1 MRSLFDS
8 PARALL
14 AGAAIVA
21 LQIVFWMA
29 LSRPDALGAVSFV
42 LRYLHVVAAMVWIG
56 LIFFTNFIHIP
67 AIHNATD
74 PERKVIAGAYAPRLG
89 SSIKHV
95 ARTTL
100 ATGLM
105 MLVFTGYAMGSLVYG
120 TEVYLPALR
129 SGPLWGGALAG
140 LAMWALVEFGIAP
153 SLRQILDP
161 AVPPQRKAELRDSV
175 KVYARINLLLMLPVA
190 FAMLLAAHL

>member
-95 ARTTL
+95 ARTTGP
-100 ATGLM
+100 ATGLV
-105 MLVFTGYAMGSLVYG
+105 MLVFTGYAMGNLVYG

-140 LAMWALVEFGIAP
+140 LAMWALIEFGIAP
-153 SLRQILDP
+153 SLRQIVDP
-161 AVPPQRKAELRDSV
+161 ALPPH
-175 KVYARINLLLMLPVA
+175 ARPSCA
-190 FAMLLAAHL
+190 TP

>member
-1 MRSLFDS
+1 
-8 PARALL
+8 
-14 AGAAIVA
+14 
-21 LQIVFWMA
+21 
-29 LSRPDALGAVSFV
+29 
-42 LRYLHVVAAMVWIG
+42 
-56 LIFFTNFIHIP
+56 
-67 AIHNATD
+67 
-74 PERKVIAGAYAPRLG
+74 
-89 SSIKHV
+89 
-95 ARTTL
+95 
-100 ATGLM
+100 

-161 AVPPQRKAELRDSV
+161 ALPPQRKAELRNSV